1 MSASSALQTGTL
13 TLAVDAPVHVLPQ
26 IARFCERYPGIAVR
40 VETGNTDESLQRLFS
55 YQADLALLG
64 RDVSDERLLSLT
76 LRNDPIVAFVSLSH
90 PWAGRESIRLADLD
104 AIYLAAYAVGQFTW
118 GVLADRFGPRIVV
131 FGGLL
136 ISALAALVMGT
147 FATLPIFATC
157 MVVQGLAQ
165 STGWSGLC
173 KNIGSFFATHERGR
187 VLGLWSTCYAFGGL
201 VASPFAGWW
210 AYSVFG
216 TWHAAFYF
224 SAAVVGGVALLF
236 LLLQRNRP
244 EDVGHPPVE
253 PQAASEAVRYAGFR
267 PEGGNG
273 GNGGSLQVLAKVV
286 RNRTVLCLGLAYFLL
301 KPARYAIL
309 LWGPV
314 IVYERMPALGK
325 VGAAIVPT
333 AFEVAGLLGPI
344 LIGFASD
351 KLFGARRMPA
361 CVISLLAL
369 TVCLALFVPAMT
381 TGSIPIVVG
390 LLFMMGLTLYGPDSM
405 ICGSAA
411 IDFGT
416 SEAAGTASGFVNG
429 CGSVGA
435 ILGGLL
441 PGYFDTYTVFIG
453 FTIAALIATA
463 VLLPHWNSRPGGAR
477 ESLRNIPSL
486 ADFRPIRS

>member
-1 MSASSALQTGTL
+1 MEHLLRLRRPGR
-13 TLAVDAPVHVLPQ
+13 LAVRRLVGVQRVRYLARGVLP
-26 IARFCERYPGIAVR
+26 
-40 VETGNTDESLQRLFS
+40 
-55 YQADLALLG
+55 
-64 RDVSDERLLSLT
+64 
-76 LRNDPIVAFVSLSH
+76 
-90 PWAGRESIRLADLD
+90 
-104 AIYLAAYAVGQFTW
+104 
-118 GVLADRFGPRIVV
+118 
-131 FGGLL
+131 
-136 ISALAALVMGT
+136 
-147 FATLPIFATC
+147 
-157 MVVQGLAQ
+157 
-165 STGWSGLC
+165 
-173 KNIGSFFATHERGR
+173 
-187 VLGLWSTCYAFGGL
+187 
-201 VASPFAGWW
+201 
-210 AYSVFG
+210 
-216 TWHAAFYF
+216 

-273 GNGGSLQVLAKVV
+273 GSLQVLAKAV

-405 ICGSAA
+405 ICRLRRHRLRHQRGRRHRLRLRQWLRFGGRDPRRSVARLFRHLHGVHRLHHRSPDRHGGA
-411 IDFGT
+411 PPALEQPARRRTGKPAEYPQPGGLPSHPLLTVRGGNLRRVLLHEPGTLMHIERFEVVKRRAEMALHGNTVYIGGQVADDPSGDIQDQTRQILENIDRLLQ
-416 SEAAGTASGFVNG
+416 
-429 CGSVGA
+429 SVGSDRGQVLSVR
-435 ILGGLL
+435 ILLAHREDYAGLNQVWDQWF
-441 PGYFDTYTVFIG
+441 PR
-453 FTIAALIATA
+453 
-463 VLLPHWNSRPGGAR
+463 RPG
-477 ESLRNIPSL
+477 
-486 ADFRPIRS
+486 ADPRL

>member
-1 MSASSALQTGTL
+1 MQE
-13 TLAVDAPVHVLPQ
+13 H
-26 IARFCERYPGIAVR
+26 RR
-40 VETGNTDESLQRLFS
+40 
-55 YQADLALLG
+55 
-64 RDVSDERLLSLT
+64 
-76 LRNDPIVAFVSLSH
+76 
-90 PWAGRESIRLADLD
+90 
-104 AIYLAAYAVGQFTW
+104 
-118 GVLADRFGPRIVV
+118 
-131 FGGLL
+131 
-136 ISALAALVMGT
+136 
-147 FATLPIFATC
+147 
-157 MVVQGLAQ
+157 
-165 STGWSGLC
+165 
-173 KNIGSFFATHERGR
+173 FFATHERGR

-216 TWHAAFYF
+216 TWHAAFYS
-224 SAAVVGGVALLF
+224 SAAVWRVALLF

-253 PQAASEAVRYAGFR
+253 PRSRARPALCRLQAGRRQRRQPAGAR
-267 PEGGNG
+267 
-273 GNGGSLQVLAKVV
+273 QVV

-301 KPARYAIL
+301 KPARYAIT
-309 LWGPV
+309 PV
-314 IVYERMPALGK
+314 GTGDRLRTHAGARQ

-411 IDFGT
+411 IDLGTGEGRRHRPRLRQWLRFGGRDPRWP
-416 SEAAGTASGFVNG
+416 AARLFRHLHGVHRLHRRRPDRHR
-429 CGSVGA
+429 GA
-435 ILGGLL
+435 PPALEQPTRRCCERPQEHPQ
-441 PGYFDTYTVFIG
+441 PG
-453 FTIAALIATA
+453 
-463 VLLPHWNSRPGGAR
+463 
-477 ESLRNIPSL
+477 
-486 ADFRPIRS
+486 DFRPIRS

>member
-1 MSASSALQTGTL
+1 MNQRPGTALPSSPVSSFQRWRLQIFAITW
-13 TLAVDAPVHVLPQ
+13 LAYAAFYFTRKAFSVAKL
-26 IARFCERYPGIAVR
+26 GIA
-40 VETGNTDESLQRLFS
+40 E
-55 YQADLALLG
+55 
-64 RDVSDERLLSLT
+64 
-76 LRNDPIVAFVSLSH
+76 DPGFQLDKMAM
-90 PWAGRESIRLADLD
+90 ADLD

-216 TWHAAFYF
+216 TWHAAFYS

-253 PQAASEAVRYAGFR
+253 PQVASEAVRYAGFR
-267 PEGGNG
+267 PEG

-309 LWGPV
+309 LW
-314 IVYERMPALGK
+314 
-325 VGAAIVPT
+325 
-333 AFEVAGLLGPI
+333 
-344 LIGFASD
+344 
-351 KLFGARRMPA
+351 
-361 CVISLLAL
+361 
-369 TVCLALFVPAMT
+369 
-381 TGSIPIVVG
+381 
-390 LLFMMGLTLYGPDSM
+390 
-405 ICGSAA
+405 
-411 IDFGT
+411 
-416 SEAAGTASGFVNG
+416 
-429 CGSVGA
+429 
-435 ILGGLL
+435 
-441 PGYFDTYTVFIG
+441 
-453 FTIAALIATA
+453 
-463 VLLPHWNSRPGGAR
+463 
-477 ESLRNIPSL
+477 
-486 ADFRPIRS
+486 

>member
-1 MSASSALQTGTL
+1 MLNPHGTATPRSSLASMQRWRWQIFAITW
-13 TLAVDAPVHVLPQ
+13 LAYAAFYFTRKAFSVAKL
-26 IARFCERYPGIAVR
+26 GIA
-40 VETGNTDESLQRLFS
+40 E
-55 YQADLALLG
+55 
-64 RDVSDERLLSLT
+64 
-76 LRNDPIVAFVSLSH
+76 DPTFPLDKVAM
-90 PWAGRESIRLADLD
+90 ANLD

-118 GVLADRFGPRIVV
+118 GIFADRFGPRVVV
-131 FGGLL
+131 FGGLA
-136 ISALAALVMGT
+136 ISALAALVMGS

-210 AYSVFG
+210 AYQVFG
-216 TWHAAFYF
+216 TWHAAFYS
-224 SAAVVGGVALLF
+224 SAAVVGGVAILF

-244 EDVGHPPVE
+244 QDVGLQPVE
-253 PQAASEAVRYAGFR
+253 PEIQQPEAVRYAGFK
-267 PEGGNG
+267 PEGQNG
-273 GNGGSLQVLAKVV
+273 KTLRILGKVL
-286 RNRTVLCLGLAYFLL
+286 RNRTVLTLGLAYFLL

-325 VGAAIVPT
+325 VGAAILPS

-344 LIGFASD
+344 LIGYASD
-351 KLFGARRMPA
+351 RLFGARRMPA
-361 CVISLLAL
+361 CVISLIGL
-369 TVCLALFVPAMT
+369 TACLALFVPAMQ
-381 TGSIPIVVG
+381 TGSSMLVLG

-405 ICGSAA
+405 ISGAA
-411 IDFGT
+411 AVDFGT
-416 SEAAGTASGFVNG
+416 GEAAGTAAGFVNG
-429 CGSVGA
+429 CGSIGA

-453 FTIAALIATA
+453 FTVAALVASA
-463 VLLPHWNSRPGGAR
+463 VLLPHWNSRPEHIRHNEVQPDPQLSAR
-477 ESLRNIPSL
+477 P
-486 ADFRPIRS
+486 ARS

>member
-1 MSASSALQTGTL
+1 MEHLL
-13 TLAVDAPVHVLPQ
+13 
-26 IARFCERYPGIAVR
+26 
-40 VETGNTDESLQRLFS
+40 RL
-55 YQADLALLG
+55 
-64 RDVSDERLLSLT
+64 R
-76 LRNDPIVAFVSLSH
+76 
-90 PWAGRESIRLADLD
+90 
-104 AIYLAAYAVGQFTW
+104 
-118 GVLADRFGPRIVV
+118 
-131 FGGLL
+131 
-136 ISALAALVMGT
+136 
-147 FATLPIFATC
+147 
-157 MVVQGLAQ
+157 
-165 STGWSGLC
+165 
-173 KNIGSFFATHERGR
+173 
-187 VLGLWSTCYAFGGL
+187 GL

-216 TWHAAFYF
+216 TWHAAFYS
-224 SAAVVGGVALLF
+224 SAAVVGGVAMLF

-273 GNGGSLQVLAKVV
+273 GSPGARQGGAQPHGALP
-286 RNRTVLCLGLAYFLL
+286 RPGLL

-411 IDFGT
+411 IDSAPAGRRHRLRLRQWLRFG
-416 SEAAGTASGFVNG
+416 GRDPRR
-429 CGSVGA
+429 SVARLFRHLHGVHRLHHRSPDRHRGA
-435 ILGGLL
+435 
-441 PGYFDTYTVFIG
+441 PP
-453 FTIAALIATA
+453 ALEQ
-463 VLLPHWNSRPGGAR
+463 PAR
-477 ESLRNIPSL
+477 RRTESLRNIPSL